1 MVAFEIDK
9 YVNLR
14 RLKHKIDSGSYLPL
28 HNYSFIHRRDNTLRE
43 VFAAEPELKTMMSFA
58 LMRIAPL
65 VESHLSSRTF
75 NNRVGMGAQLAV
87 NTLINDIY
95 EVSGGYAKPCWI
107 IKVDYKGFFPN
118 MDRDYSWKLV
128 SDIVIKEYHGHDKAD
143 VLYCLLVACFTDP
156 KRSRRKSPLWE
167 WSSYPNYKSV
177 YSRPDGKGGFI
188 GYTYWQMIASLY
200 PTEID
205 NYIAQYISGHF
216 VRYVD
221 DTVIVTDN
229 PEMVLSKLPDLR
241 KKLASIG
248 ITMHPTKFYCQ
259 PYQRGVEFLGYYIR
273 PGRVHL
279 KMKTINKAM
288 QVAVS
293 RGRGKRNFRDAINS
307 YLGMIKAT
315 ADIKWATR
323 ILDVID
329 RPGITKD
336 YDNFKITA

>member
-1 MVAFEIDK
+1 MAFEIDK
-9 YVNLR
+9 YANLR
-14 RLKHKIDSGSYLPL
+14 ELKHKIDSGSYLPL
-28 HNYSFIHRRDNTLRE
+28 HNYSFMHQRDDTLRE

-58 LMRIAPL
+58 LTRIAPL
-65 VESHLSSRTF
+65 VEKRLSPRTF

-95 EVSGGYAKPCWI
+95 EVSEGHTKPCWI

-118 MDRDYSWKLV
+118 MDRDYAWKLI
-128 SDIVIKEYHGHDKAD
+128 SDIVIKEYHGRDKAD
-143 VLYCLLVACFTDP
+143 VLYCLAVACFTDP

-167 WSSYPNYKSV
+167 WNNYPNYKSV

-188 GYTYWQMIASLY
+188 GYTFWQMTASLY

-205 NYIAQYISGHF
+205 NYITQYISDHF

-221 DTVIVTDN
+221 DTVIVTGS

-241 KKLASIG
+241 EKLASIG

-259 PYQRGVEFLGYYIR
+259 PYQHGVEFLGYYIR
-273 PGRVHL
+273 PDRVHL

-315 ADIKWATR
+315 TDIKWATKV
-323 ILDVID
+323 LDAID
-329 RPGITKD
+329 RPGIVKD
-336 YDNFKITA
+336 YKNFKITA